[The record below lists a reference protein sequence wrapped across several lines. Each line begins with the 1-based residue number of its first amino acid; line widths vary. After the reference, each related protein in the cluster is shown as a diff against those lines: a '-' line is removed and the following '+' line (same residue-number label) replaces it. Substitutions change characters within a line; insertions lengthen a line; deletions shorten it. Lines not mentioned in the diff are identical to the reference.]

1 MWIEYAKGRKSSTF
15 LEAVAN
21 SRDASNK
28 SVSELRRDV
37 SVDDEV
43 RVARLRVPAAI
54 VVQERHFGR
63 EDVRRSER
71 SSAERETLFE
81 VGRRE
86 ARHEVRADRVHR
98 VAPEHKLSADAGA
111 EHFRLALR
119 LQEQLQ
125 VERADR
131 GVAREPLVV
140 RVLELEE
147 RVPCVVHGRRD
158 RREVVLVEVVPC
170 AVLGRMW
177 NQELPKANKNFV
189 FQTLFYWTKHEL
201 NKQVMKERRR
211 NERDITIH
219 IDIILMAYHYD
230 IIIIGK
236 RAKISYV

>member
-1 MWIEYAKGRKSSTF
+1 M
-15 LEAVAN
+15 
-21 SRDASNK
+21 
-28 SVSELRRDV
+28 

-43 RVARLRVPAAI
+43 RVARLRVPAVV
-54 VVQERHFGR
+54 VVQERQFGR

-71 SSAERETLFE
+71 SSALSFAERETLFE

-86 ARHEVRADRVHR
+86 ACHEVRADRVHR
-98 VAPEHKLSADAGA
+98 VAPEHKLGADAGA

-125 VERADR
+125 VKRADR

-147 RVPCVVHGRRD
+147 SVPCVVHGRRD

-177 NQELPKANKNFV
+177 NQELPKSK
-189 FQTLFYWTKHEL
+189 
-201 NKQVMKERRR
+201 
-211 NERDITIH
+211 
-219 IDIILMAYHYD
+219 YD
-230 IIIIGK
+230 IK
-236 RAKISYV
+236 K